1 MRRHDQWGRR
11 IDRRRAQ
18 RESLERDAY
27 FGSGNIEELPQTG
40 QALDVSRDGVLIRT
54 SRPLPE
60 GTAIEVE
67 MRPDRW
73 QVGAQLILTRG
84 RVARIVDRGNGD
96 YDMGIRLHV
105 SPGYR
110 APFARTHDAKHAIND
125 VGSLLANLGPRA
137 IAQTHAHRSHWGR
150 VLPSPVRFRE
160 SRGSAPA
167 RSGWRSWIG
176 PLGLL
181 ATGLLLLLL
190 WPWLLSDVKEDGNL
204 KRYPA
209 RQVSDSVHEELIPVR
224 EVVVDPPSSR
234 REPSNDLQEIQ
245 PLEPMPE
252 TTPPVMDLAWPGPSQ
267 STLLDADYPESEQDS
282 ARSNGESARSFR
294 GRSGNGAVV
303 GMYREVE
310 GVVLDVDRKTHRMRL
325 FVDGALRAAFRIG
338 LGRDESTPGGE
349 FTIGNKLTEP
359 DWYNDGEVVA
369 AGDPKNPIGRRW
381 MGLAR
386 DGALTSYGIHATND
400 LGSLGS
406 NQSQGCIRV
415 LPRDADTLFR
425 LCPVGARVVIR

>member
-11 IDRRRAQ
+11 IDRRRAR

-67 MRPDRW
+67 MRPERW
-73 QVGAQLILTRG
+73 QAGAQLILTRG

-96 YDMGIRLHV
+96 YDMGVRLHV

-110 APFARTHDAKHAIND
+110 APFARTRDAKHAITD

-137 IAQTHAHRSHWGR
+137 IAQTHAHRSRWGKA
-150 VLPSPVRFRE
+150 LPSPVRFRE
-160 SRGSAPA
+160 SRGSAPT
-167 RSGWRSWIG
+167 RSGWRSWIA
-176 PLGLL
+176 PIALL
-181 ATGLLLLLL
+181 ATGLLLMLL
-190 WPWLLSDVKEDGNL
+190 WPWLLSDVKEDGGL
-204 KRYPA
+204 KHYPA
-209 RQVSDSVHEELIPVR
+209 RQASEPLYEEMLPPR
-224 EVVVDPPSSR
+224 EVVSPSNSR
-234 REPSNDLQEIQ
+234 STPRNDLQEVR
-245 PLEPMPE
+245 PVEPMPE
-252 TTPPVMDLAWPGPSQ
+252 TAPPVMDLGWPEPAQ
-267 STLLDADYPESEQDS
+267 STLRDADYPAPKQDS
-282 ARSNGESARSFR
+282 ARNMGESGDSFH
-294 GRSGNGAVV
+294 GRSRKGAAAL
-303 GMYREVE
+303 YRSVD
-310 GVVLDVDRKTHRMRL
+310 GVVLDVDTQTHRMRL

-338 LGRDESTPGGE
+338 LGKDGSTPAGD
-349 FTIGNKLTEP
+349 FTIGNKLTNP
-359 DWYNDGEVVA
+359 DWYNKGDVVQ

-386 DGALTSYGIHATND
+386 DGALTTYGIHATED
-400 LGSLGS
+400 FASLGTDRS
-406 NQSQGCIRV
+406 RGCIRV
-415 LPRDADTLFR
+415 LPKDANTLFR